1 MHLRLCVLLQFA
13 VFLGAGV
20 DPKTLCPYC
29 DQPLPANPTPHLDAL
44 LKAVFKKS
52 NPDPRPSNPLGR
64 RAPVSIFV
72 NACLRHRFEYE
83 WRPKAQAQG
92 WPATIDFANVRRRVQ
107 AMAPHLQ
114 GFIDGLD
121 SEPLD
126 PDETITVDSSRQRS
140 DFWDEIVMQIEK
152 FGSKAFTGVGA
163 QFSSFEKARPG

>member
-1 MHLRLCVLLQFA
+1 M
-13 VFLGAGV
+13 
-20 DPKTLCPYC
+20 
-29 DQPLPANPTPHLDAL
+29 
-44 LKAVFKKS
+44 
-52 NPDPRPSNPLGR
+52 
-64 RAPVSIFV
+64 
-72 NACLRHRFEYE
+72 
-83 WRPKAQAQG
+83 PKAQAQG